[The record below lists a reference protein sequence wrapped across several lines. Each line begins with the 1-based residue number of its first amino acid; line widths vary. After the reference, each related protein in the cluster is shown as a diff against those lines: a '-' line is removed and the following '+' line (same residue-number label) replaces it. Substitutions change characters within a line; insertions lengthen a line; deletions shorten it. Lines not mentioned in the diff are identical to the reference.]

1 MTTVLPNH
9 NPKRTIFQNITFDNY
24 FLMNRCNQLMATI
37 HGLESNVQE
46 LNGFIRRNYDLS
58 YNVIENIKIMV
69 FDSSDNIISCMHTDT
84 SGNFVTCEDL
94 SLNNYLPCVIN
105 PSQPVV
111 KIAKTHITDMCDV
124 SRGYPFYPYS
134 YDPYYYN
141 PYYAYLYRDS
151 ENLDLKPS
159 PPNSVKK
166 TSDSERCFPYYPYY
180 PYFPNYPYLLDDDYF
195 YRDIDVKPPTKP
207 GQPIMPR
214 PRMMPNQGTHIHIHN
229 PPK

>member
-24 FLMNRCNQLMATI
+24 FLMNRCNQLMETI
-37 HGLESNVQE
+37 HGLESNVQQ

-69 FDSSDNIISCMHTDT
+69 FDASDNIISCMHTDT

-105 PSQPVV
+105 PSHPMA
-111 KIAKTHITDMCDV
+111 KISKTHITDTCDV
-124 SRGYPFYPYS
+124 SRGYPFYTYP

-141 PYYAYLYRDS
+141 LYAY
-151 ENLDLKPS
+151 NQ
-159 PPNSVKK
+159 
-166 TSDSERCFPYYPYY
+166 YYS
-180 PYFPNYPYLLDDDYF
+180 NYPYLFGDDDYF
-195 YRDIDVKPPTKP
+195 YRGIDAKPPQKP

-214 PRMMPNQGTHIHIHN
+214 PRMLPNQGTHIHIHN
-229 PPK
+229 PSK